1 MDHEPASDV
10 MRRLHCAAG
19 HLNSVISMAEAGQPC
34 EQILHQLNAVQA
46 ALKIAGVKIIECQA
60 QSSQEII
67 LNSDSVEQRTKELH
81 HLQLLFTIFVK
92 QYSTK
97 SEVNYE

>member
-1 MDHEPASDV
+1 MNPEPQSDIT
-10 MRRLHCAAG
+10 RRLRCAAG
-19 HLNSVISMAEAGQPC
+19 HLNSVISMIETGQPC

-46 ALKIAGVKIIECQA
+46 ALQIAGVKIIKGQA
-60 QSSQEII
+60 KSSQDII
-67 LNSDSVEQRTKELH
+67 LNSASVEQRTEEIH